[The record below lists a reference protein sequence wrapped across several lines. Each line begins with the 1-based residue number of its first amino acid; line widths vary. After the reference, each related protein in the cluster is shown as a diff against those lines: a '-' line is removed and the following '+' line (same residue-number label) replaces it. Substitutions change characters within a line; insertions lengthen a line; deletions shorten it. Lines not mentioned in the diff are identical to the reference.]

1 MNRIYKISQFKC
13 SWVTWALTLTAL
25 CCIQMSAFAVPK
37 GKTPVPFLEVSIG
50 RDKVTEGE
58 RLMYE
63 VTLLTPVMD
72 IAGIEIATPPDFK
85 SLTFKQTSG
94 DSGIGEVERG
104 GVKYYT
110 AIIDRYF
117 VGFNNKGKY
126 RIKGGEY
133 RLGINHRI
141 KVNDTFWGPTYRNEL
156 EVMNLSAPDVS
167 VTVETLPEAGRPADY
182 SGAVGSFSVT
192 ARAVQKEMRAGR
204 DGVLIVSVAGNGD
217 LNDAA
222 IPDIR
227 KAFPADLVLKS
238 MTETRD
244 YFVQD
249 GKLGSEIEIEC
260 VFSPRKTGTFTIGG
274 IEFKYYNSETHR
286 YETAVSPDVE
296 IEVSN
301 PPDKNTRPTEK
312 LDI

>member
-1 MNRIYKISQFKC
+1 MDTQTYLDHSRRCFS
-13 SWVTWALTLTAL
+13 ALAAL
-25 CCIQMSAFAVPK
+25 LMVVCLSPMSVLAAPK
-37 GKTPVPFLEVSIG
+37 TKTPTPYLEVNIG
-50 RDKVTEGE
+50 RQKVTEGE
-58 RLMYE
+58 RQMYE

-94 DSGIGEVERG
+94 DSGIGEEERD

-110 AIIDRYF
+110 AVIDRYF

-133 RLGINHRI
+133 RLGVNHRI

-156 EVMNLSAPDVS
+156 EVINLTAPDVS
-167 VTVETLPEAGRPADY
+167 VTVESLPELGKPADY

-192 ARAVQKEMRAGR
+192 ARAVQKEMRVGR

-227 KAFPADLVLKS
+227 KSFPPELVLKS
-238 MTETRD
+238 MTENRD

-260 VFSPRKTGTFTIGG
+260 VFSPHKTGTFTIGG

-301 PPDKNTRPTEK
+301 PPDKNARPAEK
-312 LDI
+312 LEI